1 MQEQKSASLDQKKK
15 KPELLAAIL
24 CVFLLTVIVSGV
36 AFYLHCAGN
45 NDQEENPIGYE
56 SAVVVT
62 DQEGAQKLGKKPDK
76 GAMALEY
83 KHVAAS
89 ADGRRFSCYLANA
102 AENGCDMY
110 MGIYLDQKLSDEV
123 LLTKLIPPG
132 SRLESFETSRQLE
145 PGNYDAV
152 LVFTTV
158 KDDHKTIK
166 NQVCVAYTLTVQ

>member
-1 MQEQKSASLDQKKK
+1 MQKQKSAPLDQKNKK
-15 KPELLAAIL
+15 LALLAVILCALLLAAIV
-24 CVFLLTVIVSGV
+24 CGV
-36 AFYLHCAGN
+36 VLYFRNAGN
-45 NDQEENPIGYE
+45 KDKENNPIGYE

-76 GAMALEY
+76 GSMALEY

-89 ADGRRFSCYLANA
+89 SDGRRFSCYLANA

-110 MGIYLDQKLSDEV
+110 MGIYLDQELTDEV

-132 SRLESFETSRQLE
+132 SGLESFETSRQLE

-158 KDDHKTIK
+158 RDDHKTIK